1 MTSAITPNTID
12 ATYPVAGQDNDS
24 QGFRDNFTNIKTNF
38 TVAASEMSDLQSKVI
53 LKSPLNGSTTIS
65 NDFAGQQIINAE
77 LVAATLNWV
86 DLGTVADGSTVTVD
100 YSQGHYQTVIANGS
114 LSISFSNFPSPTT
127 SGAAFVIVRITTV
140 TTNQL
145 VTLDAGV
152 ASSGS
157 AAGVQGWNGSGIV
170 FANAGSYEFEFR
182 TIDGGTNI
190 FITDLNRPTS
200 SFTNPIISTNATNST
215 STTTGSLI
223 TAGGI
228 GAAGSIYS
236 GGTLAGAKTLIVS
249 GAQSLATATAV
260 DLTTIA
266 SYFTTAA
273 SSTATLANGV
283 NGQIKTF
290 AAVNVSSGNMVIT
303 VATAGWK
310 SSGSGT
316 ITFTSIG
323 QGCTLQFINGKW
335 YGIGNNGCT
344 FG

>member
-38 TVAASEMSDLQSKVI
+38 TTAASELSDLQSKVI
-53 LKSPLNGSTTIS
+53 LKSPLNGSVSVS
-65 NDFAGQQIINAE
+65 NDFAGQQIVNAE

-86 DLGTVADGSTVTVD
+86 DLGPQDNGSSVTVD
-100 YSQGHYQTVIANGS
+100 YSQGHYQTVLANGS
-114 LSISFSNFPSPTT
+114 LSITFSNFPSPTT
-127 SGAAFVIVRITTV
+127 SAAAFIIVRITTV
-140 TTNQL
+140 AADQL
-145 VTLDAGV
+145 VSLPAGV
-152 ASSGS
+152 ANSGS
-157 AAGVQGWNGSGIV
+157 GVGLQGWNGSGIV
-170 FANAGSYEFEFR
+170 FDDAGTYEFEFR

-190 FITDLNRPTS
+190 FVTDLNRPRS
-200 SFTNPIISTNATNST
+200 SFSNPIVTTDDTNST
-215 STTTGSLI
+215 SISTGSII

-228 GAAGSIYS
+228 GAAGNIYS

-249 GAQSLATATAV
+249 GAQSLATTNAV

-303 VATAGWK
+303 VANAGWK

-335 YGIGNNGCT
+335 YGIGNNGAT